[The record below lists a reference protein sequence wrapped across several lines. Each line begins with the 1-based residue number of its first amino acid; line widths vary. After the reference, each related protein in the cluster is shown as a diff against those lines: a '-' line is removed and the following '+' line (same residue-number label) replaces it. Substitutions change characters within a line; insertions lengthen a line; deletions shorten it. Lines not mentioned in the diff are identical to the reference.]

1 MKATTKARVVIVE
14 VVFDG
19 TADAAK
25 DVAREAIEIAVG
37 GFTRPGPPPT
47 EAPMLANPRRVRQG
61 AR

>member
-1 MKATTKARVVIVE
+1 MKAKARVVIVE

-37 GFTRPGPPPT
+37 GSTRPRPPTT
-47 EAPMLANPRRVRQG
+47 EAPMLANPRRVRQVS
-61 AR
+61 R